1 MLNSS
6 GLMPRIA
13 IYPGSFDP
21 PTNGHL
27 DIIERA
33 STLFDTLVVAV
44 GTNSEKSPF
53 MSVNERMAALNESTT
68 HLQNVRIDTFKGLLV
83 KYAQDQGSRVL
94 VRGLRAISDFDYEFR
109 VSMANKNLAPEI
121 ETVFLIAKE
130 EYSFI
135 ASSVVKEMAQLGAD
149 FSKFVPGPVAERMA
163 KILAERPED

>member
-1 MLNSS
+1 
-6 GLMPRIA
+6 MPRIA